1 MESSDHSD
9 QPKPAGQQDG
19 QPKEEEENLKGEA
32 FNYDD
37 ILEHLGQLGKFQLRT
52 VLWLCVPALFPA
64 FVTMSLTFTGGVP
77 DYRCFVDGC
86 DEVESQ
92 GQDGMD
98 YFSPPWLN
106 NTIPG
111 WEGESSSTDNRI
123 KRQCY
128 VYNHTWNNVEECLA
142 GSDVGI
148 DQEIQ
153 CSEWVYDDSIF
164 GSTVVTD
171 FELVCDDENKRP
183 IPGMAYM
190 AGNVFGPL
198 LFGFLT
204 DKTGRKPAFT
214 LCVFILFILVT
225 GAAFSTNII
234 TFSVLRF
241 LSGICNI
248 GFFDIYYVWGVEA
261 VGESYRVVVGFMFQ
275 LLFTAGS
282 AVLGIIAYFVRD
294 WRKLHLIIGV
304 PIFTFVSLYW
314 MVPESIRWLIA
325 KRRYKEA
332 KELILKASKVNKRS
346 IPDHLLVIPYQHLSE
361 QQEKGMAIF
370 TIQAEEILNDEKRP
384 STTKDS
390 TENSEEGVMDI
401 LRSTVMVK
409 RIVIL
414 MAAWFASVMGYY
426 GITFAANNLSSSF
439 YINYELIMLV
449 EIPAYI
455 FGIYITDKVGR
466 RLTLSVG
473 LLISGVG
480 CLITGLLPA
489 DQEVTQVVF
498 SLIGKF
504 FISTVMAALYAAT
517 VELFPTETRAITMG
531 ICSTSGRFGGIL
543 APLLADAGSR
553 IDPAFPYIVFAI
565 ANIAV
570 GVLCFLLPETNNLPL
585 PNNIQEAIDM
595 EKHTF
600 SLRGC
605 CKIPSGEK

>member
-86 DEVESQ
+86 DDVESQ
-92 GQDGMD
+92 GQDGLD
-98 YFSPPWLN
+98 YFFPPWLN

-142 GSDVGI
+142 GSNVGI

-314 MVPESIRWLIA
+314 
-325 KRRYKEA
+325 
-332 KELILKASKVNKRS
+332 
-346 IPDHLLVIPYQHLSE
+346 
-361 QQEKGMAIF
+361 
-370 TIQAEEILNDEKRP
+370 
-384 STTKDS
+384 
-390 TENSEEGVMDI
+390 
-401 LRSTVMVK
+401 
-409 RIVIL
+409 
-414 MAAWFASVMGYY
+414 FASVMGYY

-489 DQEVTQVVF
+489 DQEVMQVVF

-543 APLLADAGSR
+543 APLLADAGSK

-600 SLRGC
+600 SLRRC
-605 CKIPSGEK
+605 CKKNKDSAIAIAFAIAFQLRKSD